1 MEFGLEERGK
11 KKEKE
16 RVSFFFFFFFFFF
29 FSLLSFSPLS
39 SLSFSLPSSLL
50 FLSYLG
56 LRRPRH
62 RVHQRVPVNVQA
74 FPHDQRLH
82 GAHLEARERVRDAED
97 ELARVLR
104 DLVEELGDQALL
116 LDELDVGERGS
127 RELDGL
133 VEAVLA
139 AFLGGRLGFFLFQGG
154 DV

>member
-1 MEFGLEERGK
+1 M
-11 KKEKE
+11 
-16 RVSFFFFFFFFFF
+16 SFFFFLKGNVSS
-29 FSLLSFSPLS
+29 FSLFF
-39 SLSFSLPSSLL
+39 LSFSLSQLSLPL
-50 FLSYLG
+50 SFLSPPLPLISHPLLPPHLD
-56 LRRPRH
+56 LRRARD
-62 RVHQRVPVNVQA
+62 RVHQGVPVHVEA
-74 FPHDQRLH
+74 LPHDQGLD
-82 GAHLEARERVRDAED
+82 GAHLEAGKRVGDAED

-116 LDELDVGERGS
+116 LDELDVGERVS